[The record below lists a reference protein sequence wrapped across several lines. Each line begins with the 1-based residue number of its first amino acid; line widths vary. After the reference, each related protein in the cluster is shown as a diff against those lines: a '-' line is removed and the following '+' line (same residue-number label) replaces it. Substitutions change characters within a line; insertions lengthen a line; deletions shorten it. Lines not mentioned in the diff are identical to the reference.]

1 MLGLAVVSS
10 GFMICCQDVKF
21 EGAMMVW
28 KKNARSVSGSRGQ
41 YHVMILVM
49 NKSIIYSGV

>member
-10 GFMICCQDVKF
+10 GFMIRCQDVKF

-28 KKNARSVSGSRGQ
+28 RKNARSVSGSRGQ
-41 YHVMILVM
+41 CHVCLG
-49 NKSIIYSGV
+49 S